1 MTGETLLNFVNN
13 VLFPTLKNLDV
24 NKETPVKKSI
34 VKTTFEDANNLKINY
49 KIMPRRSGDIDEC
62 YANCDKANVE
72 LNWKAQYTVL
82 DACKD
87 SWNWQSK
94 NPNGYGE

>member
-1 MTGETLLNFVNN
+1 MNKCDGLFIYNLGTGKGTS
-13 VLFPTLKNLDV
+13 VL
-24 NKETPVKKSI
+24 EMVKA
-34 VKTTFEDANNLKINY
+34 FEDANNLKINY

-62 YANCDKANVE
+62 YADCTKANVE
-72 LNWKAQYTVL
+72 LGWKAQYTVV
-82 DACKD
+82 DACRD